1 MVESKVMAAQ
11 LKALVTA
18 AITDQEN
25 YYRQLGLRTES

>member
-11 LKALVTA
+11 LKALVTP
-18 AITDQEN
+18 AITAQEN